1 MHLRVEA
8 LRSGDWKARLRFYAQ
23 SFGFLPS
30 FILLLCLI
38 FSMPISRTIYLFE
51 LEIKAGWAGLGA
63 DVIVQF
69 GLWGFCGNG
78 GEVK

>member
-1 MHLRVEA
+1 
-8 LRSGDWKARLRFYAQ
+8 
-23 SFGFLPS
+23 
-30 FILLLCLI
+30 
-38 FSMPISRTIYLFE
+38 MPISRTIYLFE